1 MSDVVSGAPTAGT
14 PSAAAPLHGLAAEYA
29 SQEQVLAAA
38 KAAKQAGYRAMDAYS
53 PYPVEGLDE
62 AIGQQPSKLGYLVLA
77 AALAGA
83 FLGYFMQ
90 WYATVEFYPLNVGG
104 RPLHSWPNFIVV
116 TFEVTVLLSAL
127 TAAFG
132 MLALNGLPRPYH
144 AIFNT
149 PGFERATR
157 DRFFL
162 CIEADDPKFEPTAT
176 RTFLEGTGPLA
187 VTEVA
192 R

>member
-1 MSDVVSGAPTAGT
+1 MSDVSHGAPTAGT
-14 PSAAAPLHGLAAEYA
+14 PAAAAPLHGLAAEYA
-29 SQEQVLAAA
+29 SPEQVLAAA
-38 KAAKQAGYRAMDAYS
+38 TAAKQAGYRVMDAYS

-62 AIGQQPSKLGYLVLA
+62 AIGQPPSKLGYLVLA

-90 WYATVEFYPLNVGG
+90 WYATVEFYPLNIGG
-104 RPLHSWPNFIVV
+104 RPLHSWPNFIVI

-132 MLALNGLPRPYH
+132 MLARNGLPRPYH

-162 CIEADDPKFEPTAT
+162 CIEAEDPSFEPSAT
-176 RTFLEGTGPLA
+176 RAFLEDTGPLA